1 MKDKWLKDIQDRMN
15 EFEIDE
21 PINLWDNINSH
32 IEKERRTSLFAGYKR
47 TKRALY
53 IAAMFAIIIST
64 IHLILPDNVSDTP
77 IPDIS
82 SSESIIA
89 QQTHN
94 TMQEAV
100 SDNSEPAHS
109 HNDIYTYLDMSASEK
124 NDDMLNDVYSM
135 PTEKSGHKDYNNDIE
150 DSTEHAQA
158 IEQSARHPERKNH
171 IYTRTKSRNSRNYG
185 KGLYV
190 SLYTSGLNSANKNS
204 LASSGSEFTSAGTN
218 GAIWEDR
225 AMLGI
230 LMMNQG
236 KNINTDIKHRLPV
249 RTGVSVAYDIDDK
262 LSIESGLTYSK
273 LSSDIREGS
282 ESHYISSEQTL
293 HYIGIPLRIKYQLA
307 SWKRLGLYA
316 SGGVLAEKCVSG
328 NTSTRYIIDH
338 QKMDTESEATMDRPV
353 QWSINANVG
362 IQVDI
367 TKSIGLYA

>member
-1 MKDKWLKDIQDRMN
+1 
-15 EFEIDE
+15 
-21 PINLWDNINSH
+21 
-32 IEKERRTSLFAGYKR
+32 
-47 TKRALY
+47 
-53 IAAMFAIIIST
+53 
-64 IHLILPDNVSDTP
+64 
-77 IPDIS
+77 
-82 SSESIIA
+82 
-89 QQTHN
+89 
-94 TMQEAV
+94 
-100 SDNSEPAHS
+100 
-109 HNDIYTYLDMSASEK
+109 
-124 NDDMLNDVYSM
+124 
-135 PTEKSGHKDYNNDIE
+135 
-150 DSTEHAQA
+150 
-158 IEQSARHPERKNH
+158 
-171 IYTRTKSRNSRNYG
+171 
-185 KGLYV
+185 
-190 SLYTSGLNSANKNS
+190 
-204 LASSGSEFTSAGTN
+204 
-218 GAIWEDR
+218 
-225 AMLGI
+225 MLGI

-367 TKSIGLYA
+367 TKSIGLYAEPGISYYIDNGSRIETIYKDKPLNFNLNLGMRFTVGH